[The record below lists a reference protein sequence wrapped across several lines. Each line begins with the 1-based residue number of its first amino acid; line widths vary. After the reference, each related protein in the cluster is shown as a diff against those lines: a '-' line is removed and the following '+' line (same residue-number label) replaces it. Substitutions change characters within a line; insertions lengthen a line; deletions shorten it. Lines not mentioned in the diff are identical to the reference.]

1 MRIVYFGSSLFGI
14 PSLRAL
20 GEPGHDLGGVFTQP
34 VRAAGRHKTPQPTPV
49 TEWAKDNSI
58 ACSEAENIDLS
69 KLYSK
74 TRHEEL
80 IA

>member
-1 MRIVYFGSSLFGI
+1 MRIVYFGSSSFGI

-20 GEPGHDLGGVFTQP
+20 GESGHDLVGIFTQTTC
-34 VRAAGRHKTPQPTPV
+34 VDGRHKTPQPTPV

-58 ACSEAENIDLS
+58 ACSEAENINLS